1 MRSPTRH
8 TGAVEVGTPE
18 KIHFGP
24 DTYLEMVVAEVPGYQ
39 ELQDRAA
46 EATRMITATSI
57 LELGVGAGEATMRV
71 LARHPA
77 SQLVEVDESPKMI
90 EFA

>member
-1 MRSPTRH
+1 
-8 TGAVEVGTPE
+8 VEVGTPE

-39 ELQDRAA
+39 ELKDRAA

-57 LELGVGAGEATMRV
+57 LELGVGTG
-71 LARHPA
+71 L
-77 SQLVEVDESPKMI
+77 
-90 EFA
+90 